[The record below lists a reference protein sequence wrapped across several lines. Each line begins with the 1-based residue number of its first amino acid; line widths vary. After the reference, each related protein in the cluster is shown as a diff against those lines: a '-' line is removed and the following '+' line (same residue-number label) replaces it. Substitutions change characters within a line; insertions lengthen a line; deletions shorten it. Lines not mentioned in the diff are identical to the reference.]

1 MLKIDYFVE
10 NYKITRVN
18 SLKLQDLIYF
28 QFENYF
34 QRLQWLN
41 KVE

>member
-1 MLKIDYFVE
+1 MLRIDYFVE

-18 SLKLQDLIYF
+18 PFKLHDLIYF

-34 QRLQWLN
+34 QRLQ
-41 KVE
+41 